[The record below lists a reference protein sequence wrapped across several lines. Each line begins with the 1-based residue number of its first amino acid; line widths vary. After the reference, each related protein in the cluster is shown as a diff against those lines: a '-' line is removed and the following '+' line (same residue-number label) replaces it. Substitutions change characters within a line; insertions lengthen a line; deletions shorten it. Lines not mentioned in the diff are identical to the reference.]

1 MIAAINGACAG
12 MGFAIALHCDMRFAA
27 SGVNIAS
34 AFARRGLIAEG
45 GSSWPLPKLVGTQT
59 PGSAVAW
66 PAALTLGC
74 AGTGNAMLMLLTGDK
89 FSSEE
94 CCTSPHTLP
103 QSSTAFLLTQSA
115 FH

>member
-59 PGSAVAW
+59 PGSAVVLARCPLIAAW
-66 PAALTLGC
+66 VG

-94 CCTSPHTLP
+94 CCKPTHTLRP
-103 QSSTAFLLTQSA
+103 QSSPQSC
-115 FH
+115 

>member
-1 MIAAINGACAG
+1 

-45 GSSWPLPKLVGTQT
+45 GSSWPLPKLVGPQT
-59 PGSAVAW
+59 PASAVVW
-66 PAALTLGC
+66 PAVLTLGC

-94 CCTSPHTLP
+94 CCKPTHTLRP
-103 QSSTAFLLTQSA
+103 QPSLPHSPADTERVSPDPECCFT
-115 FH
+115 

>member
-1 MIAAINGACAG
+1 VIAAINGACAG

-59 PGSAVAW
+59 PGSAVVLARCPLIAAW
-66 PAALTLGC
+66 VG

-94 CCTSPHTLP
+94 CCKPTHTLRSHSSP
-103 QSSTAFLLTQSA
+103 QSC
-115 FH
+115 